1 MKTLYLIGNW
11 KSNKTIAE
19 TKEWLAQLSEYKAK
33 LEQFADLRIILC
45 APYTALSTLK
55 DEIERLGLPISAGAQ
70 DLSPFVEGAYTG
82 AVTARMVREVA
93 DYVIVGHSERRK
105 YFGETDE
112 MLQKKVDQAKLQ
124 GLKVVYCV
132 PDATSPIAKGC
143 DIVGY
148 EPTWAIGSGQSE
160 TPENA
165 NAVIAKIKATTGV
178 PVIVYGGSVTAENV
192 ASYLVQPEID
202 GVLLGGASL
211 DPGKFFQLLQTAVS
225 APQSGT

>member
-1 MKTLYLIGNW
+1 MKHLYLIGNW

-19 TKEWLAQLSEYKAK
+19 TRAWLSQLAQYKAQ
-33 LEQFADLRIILC
+33 LEQYAELQVILC

-55 DEIERLGLPISAGAQ
+55 EEIERLALPIAAGAQ

-112 MLQKKVDQAKLQ
+112 MLQKKVDQAKAH

-132 PDATSPIAKGC
+132 PDATTPVAKGA

-148 EPTWAIGSGQSE
+148 EPVWAIGTGQSE

-165 NAVIAKIKATTGV
+165 NAVIAKIKATTGI
-178 PVIVYGGSVTAENV
+178 PTVIYGGSVNADNV
-192 ASYLVQPEID
+192 TTFVSQPEID

-211 DPGKFFQLLQTAVS
+211 DPEKFFHLLTNA
-225 APQSGT
+225 AGTQA